1 MDNKK
6 IVIHFLSHEAL
17 TNQPINYSPGH
28 SARRHFTGFEIP
40 ALIA

>member
-6 IVIHFLSHEAL
+6 IVIHFLLA
-17 TNQPINYSPGH
+17 H
-28 SARRHFTGFEIP
+28 SVRKLLAGFEMA